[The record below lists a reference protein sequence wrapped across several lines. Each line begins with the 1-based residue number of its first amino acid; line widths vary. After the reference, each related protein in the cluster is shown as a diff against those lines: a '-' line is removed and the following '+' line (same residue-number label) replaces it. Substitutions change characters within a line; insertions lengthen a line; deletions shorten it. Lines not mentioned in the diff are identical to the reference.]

1 MQDVRIKKINFDR
14 EVSSFR
20 EGLSPAF
27 RKVFGRQFSGHE
39 GQSGDYLQRVK
50 IKMLNLFLNLGDV

>member
-1 MQDVRIKKINFDR
+1 MQDVRIKKFSFDH

-20 EGLSPAF
+20 EGSSPAF
-27 RKVFGRQFSGHE
+27 RKVFDRQFSGHE

-50 IKMLNLFLNLGDV
+50 IEILN

>member
-1 MQDVRIKKINFDR
+1 MQDVRIKIFNFDR

-20 EGLSPAF
+20 EGSSQAF
-27 RKVFGRQFSGHE
+27 RKVFDRRFSGHE

-50 IKMLNLFLNLGDV
+50 IKILN